1 MEDKNINLLE
11 KINKVLKIYYE
22 KNLLFYNYNMFFIE
36 WNIQQR
42 VRHL

>member
-36 WNIQQR
+36 
-42 VRHL
+42 